1 MNQYE
6 LLDQMIDDAA
16 LMVFDVQDAAR
27 TVFAD
32 MDWITDLGASG
43 GSTFSYSSPGGRH
56 ASFRPHYLGVYTEES
71 GEWTWS
77 WDSANINA
85 DALELATALTEFGRR
100 EGIDVLSGN
109 ANSKNPSFPMRLA
122 MVAAAYSGVFHA
134 RAGSASKGTA
144 WFLLSD
150 PRGFQLPAPT
160 PVSVA
165 NALAN
170 AARGKYIT
178 STARALT
185 AYAARREGLEW
196 VDEGTT
202 GTFTTPT
209 GRVVVTFDA
218 LGRAGTLDL
227 PDGLGD
233 GKG

>member
-27 TVFAD
+27 TAFAD
-32 MDWITDLGASG
+32 MDWVADLGASG
-43 GSTFSYSSPGGRH
+43 ASTYSYASPDGRR
-56 ASFRPHYLGVYTEES
+56 ASFRPHYLGVYTEDT

-77 WDSANINA
+77 WDSANINT
-85 DALELATALTEFGRR
+85 DALEVATALREFGRNH
-100 EGIDVLSGN
+100 GVDVLGDHATST
-109 ANSKNPSFPMRLA
+109 NPSFPLRLA
-122 MVAAAYSGVFHA
+122 MVAAAHSGIFHA
-134 RAGSASKGTA
+134 NAGAASKGTA

-150 PRGFQLPAPT
+150 AQGFRLPAPT

-170 AARGKYIT
+170 AARGKCIT
-178 STARALT
+178 STAWALA
-185 AYAARREGLEW
+185 AYAQRREGLEW

-233 GKG
+233 GQG